1 MNAENK
7 AYVEK
12 INTELKQIKDRLVD
26 FETLA
31 KAKDEQ
37 VAIDI
42 VNQLRSAHQKMEKQ
56 RQALATSAEEGMKQE
71 KDVIDQGIAK
81 LKAGLAQLE
90 TKLKSGPRT
99 KAS

>member
-12 INTELKQIKDRLVD
+12 VNTELKRINDELVD

-42 VNQLRSAHQKMEKQ
+42 VNQLRSTHQKMEQQ
-56 RQALATSAEEGMKQE
+56 RQALAASADEKMKQE
-71 KDVIDQGIAK
+71 KDDIDKGIAK
-81 LKAGLAQLE
+81 LKTGLAQLK
-90 TKLKSGPRT
+90 TKLKSGPHT